1 MQTGLEVLLAE
12 GLESLRGHRVGL
24 ITNHSAI
31 DRHLRSA
38 IDLLHASSVVN
49 LVALFGPEHGVR
61 GDAQAGVKVEAATD
75 KHSGL
80 PVYSLYGETQRPTPD
95 MLSGLDA
102 LLFDIQDIGVRYATY
117 ISTMANAME
126 AASDAGLPFVV
137 LDRPNPLN
145 GNGIEGNLLDPA
157 FISFVGVH
165 PIPIRHGMTTG
176 ELARLIA
183 AERGWTEPIVV
194 QMNGWRREHWFD
206 QTRLPWVQP
215 SPNLPTLDS
224 VTLYS
229 GTCLIEGT
237 NVSEGRGTTR
247 PFEYVGAPW
256 LDPFELVEA
265 MEKRD
270 LPGCGYRPAYFTPTF
285 SKHYGAVCGGV
296 QIHIIDREALRPAEL
311 GIHLLDAIRSLDPQA
326 FAWRQ
331 SSDGGYFVDLLVGS
345 DQPRLMFDQGASAD
359 AIVAAWSNESDRFA
373 DRRKPYLLY
382 S

>member
-1 MQTGLEVLLAE
+1 VQTGLEVLLAE
-12 GLESLRGHRVGL
+12 GQPSLRGARVGL

-31 DRHLRSA
+31 DPHLRSA
-38 IDLLHASSVVN
+38 IDLLHASDVVQ

-61 GDAQAGVKVEAATD
+61 GDAQAGVKVEATTD

-80 PVYSLYGETQRPTPD
+80 PVFSLYGETQRPTPE
-95 MLSGLDA
+95 MLHDLDA

-117 ISTMANAME
+117 ISTMANSIE

-145 GNGIEGNLLDPA
+145 GNAIEGNLLDPA
-157 FISFVGVH
+157 FASFVGVH
-165 PIPIRHGMTTG
+165 PIPIRHGMTAG

-183 AERGWTEPIVV
+183 AERGWAEPVV
-194 QMNGWRREHWFD
+194 VPMDGWRRNHWFD
-206 QTRLPWVQP
+206 DTKLPWVQP

-247 PFEYVGAPW
+247 PFEYIGAPW
-256 LDPFELVEA
+256 LDPFELADA
-265 MEKRD
+265 MDRRD
-270 LPGCGYRPAYFTPTF
+270 LPGCGFRPAYFTPTF

-296 QIHIIDREALRPAEL
+296 QIHIMDREELRPAVL
-311 GIHLLDAIRSLDPQA
+311 GIHLLDALRSLDPQA
-326 FAWRQ
+326 IAWRQ
-331 SSDGGYFVDLLVGS
+331 SSDGGYFIDLLLGS
-345 DQPRLMFDQGASAD
+345 NQPRQMFDQGAGA
-359 AIVAAWSNESDRFA
+359 AEIVAQWAGDRMSFA
-373 DRRKPYLLY
+373 ERRKPYLLY
-382 S
+382 

>member
-1 MQTGLEVLLAE
+1 MQTGLEILLAE
-12 GLESLRGHRVGL
+12 GQPSLRGRRVGL

-31 DRHLRSA
+31 DPKLRSA
-38 IDLLHASSVVN
+38 IDLLHESDVVD

-80 PVYSLYGETQRPTPD
+80 PVYSLYGETQHPTPE
-95 MLSGLDA
+95 MLGGLDA

-126 AASDAGLPFVV
+126 AASDAGLTFVV

-145 GNGIEGNLLDPA
+145 GDAIEGNLLEPA
-157 FISFVGVH
+157 FASFVGVH
-165 PIPIRHGMTTG
+165 PIPIRHGMTAG

-183 AERGWTEPIVV
+183 AERGWAEPVV
-194 QMNGWRREHWFD
+194 VEMTGWRRDHWFD
-206 QTRLPWVQP
+206 DTELPWVQP

-229 GTCLIEGT
+229 GTCMIEGT

-247 PFEYVGAPW
+247 PFEYIGAPW
-256 LDPFELVEA
+256 LDPFDLADA
-265 MEKRD
+265 MDKRN
-270 LPGCGYRPAYFTPTF
+270 LPGCGFRPAYFTPTF

-296 QIHIIDREALRPAEL
+296 QIHILDREKTRPAVL
-311 GIHLLDAIRSLDPQA
+311 GIHLLDVIRSLDPQA

-331 SSDGGYFVDLLVGS
+331 SSDGGYFIDLLLGS
-345 DQPRLMFDQGASAD
+345 DQPRRMFDQGAGAD
-359 AIVAAWSNESDRFA
+359 EIVAQWAAERASFA
-373 DRRKPYLLY
+373 ERRQPYLLY
-382 S
+382 